1 MGTEVGR
8 DIFHTDFWVLQ
19 LEHRL
24 LTSTDSIVITDVRFP
39 NEIDWIHK
47 QGGKVYEVQRG
58 ESPEWYNKLQQCE
71 TDDFKNIMMV
81 GEDVHYSEWA
91 WVGHDIDGLISN
103 NGTLEDLTNQVERVI
118 MCKHNVIG
126 DNNETV

>member
-1 MGTEVGR
+1 
-8 DIFHTDFWVLQ
+8 
-19 LEHRL
+19 
-24 LTSTDSIVITDVRFP
+24 
-39 NEIDWIHK
+39 
-47 QGGKVYEVQRG
+47 
-58 ESPEWYNKLQQCE
+58 
-71 TDDFKNIMMV
+71 MMV